1 MSSCSLVVKIRSDL
15 GIARKLEDL
24 CQSLTLPTEHGKALE
39 FLTNT
44 ENAQKI
50 NGLVEDIYEVFMGY
64 QVHILNYSVSAMSD
78 LILDFIATGYL

>member
-64 QVHILNYSVSAMSD
+64 QVHILNYSGSAMSD
-78 LILDFIATGYL
+78 LILDFTATGYL